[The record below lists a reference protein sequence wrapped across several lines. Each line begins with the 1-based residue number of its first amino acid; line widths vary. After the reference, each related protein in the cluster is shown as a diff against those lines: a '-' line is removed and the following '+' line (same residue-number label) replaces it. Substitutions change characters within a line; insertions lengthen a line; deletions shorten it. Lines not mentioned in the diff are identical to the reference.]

1 MMPRQKDPPRSHDS
15 TPKATVFPI
24 SWFAGDN
31 RWRVRRENFHK
42 NKRREWRWKQPL
54 NFRSGK
60 LLPCCQTH
68 APPFSIRCS
77 RFIDGATFVTQ
88 ELLTVF
94 VIILRH
100 SAVLLLSSDRGS
112 VQRLE
117 SERECYE
124 GGASTSDM
132 PLSFNSGLLHQSFKT
147 KHLNFVN

>member
-1 MMPRQKDPPRSHDS
+1 MMPRQKDHPVPMNPL
-15 TPKATVFPI
+15 PKRQYSPFRDLQEIIGEEWEERI
-24 SWFAGDN
+24 SIKIKEESDDENSLWIFDRASCC
-31 RWRVRRENFHK
+31 RVVR
-42 NKRREWRWKQPL
+42 L
-54 NFRSGK
+54 
-60 LLPCCQTH
+60 T
-68 APPFSIRCS
+68 PPFSIRCS

-88 ELLTVF
+88 ELMTVF